1 MCYMVQF
8 KYGMTT
14 TLLSMLPFAKDEPY
28 IRVMSLND
36 KTTAQYKKLLH
47 YPNPARLI
55 YFLQIFNNFF
65 SFIFLKFF
73 FLHTLRINFFI
84 PSCIPFLSI
93 LTYALPMDG
102 IGFLSN
108 SDSYVILGNAFP
120 SQGVKNLHLMIFV
133 FSSYTQLVAMELDKS
148 YCNYEI
154 LHITYQET
162 MLKCYFLFIKFS
174 FSDILA
180 CILQFLP
187 GRNVIF

>member
-1 MCYMVQF
+1 MIKRWLGIRNCYTVQIQH
-8 KYGMTT
+8 G
-14 TLLSMLPFAKDEPY
+14 SM
-28 IRVMSLND
+28 
-36 KTTAQYKKLLH
+36 
-47 YPNPARLI
+47 
-55 YFLQIFNNFF
+55 IFFRSSRSFF
-65 SFIFLKFF
+65 IFIFLIFF
-73 FLHTLRINFFI
+73 FLHIMRIKFFI

-120 SQGVKNLHLMIFV
+120 SQGVKNLPLMIFV

-148 YCNYEI
+148 YCNYDI

-187 GRNVIF
+187 GRNVIFSLRFLQ